1 MNWYYTKKGSFR
13 TRSIVSDDQLSMM
26 ATAGELQEDDL
37 LMSEKTSQKW
47 VRAQTVPDLFTEPEP
62 EPEPEPQKEA
72 EVPAEALP
80 EPPKDSH
87 RLKSA
92 VVAVILAIVAVL
104 TVIVASQIKKDPP
117 LPPPPTTPTPDVD
130 PWETVE
136 ADMAALIKKEHLG
149 DARIMLADYV
159 EANGEDTT
167 SSALRAQMDK
177 HSKRGQLSTL
187 YARLIRC
194 AATPKDVTELIT
206 LSGELNEL
214 DNLKNSLRTTLTA
227 KKPPSSSLCLGIL
240 DLSKRLKDETLQSL
254 AVSTYAKVLDISTS
268 EKACLELIDVYIS
281 CAMTDKVL
289 GTLTGFTERNPESAR
304 IWLELSAHLA
314 LAEKAEESL
323 EALKKAV
330 KLGGDDTREA
340 ARRDPRFES
349 LKDTWTFKWN
359 TR

>member
-47 VRAQTVPDLFTEPEP
+47 VRAQTVPDLFKEPEP
-62 EPEPEPQKEA
+62 EPDKVPQA
-72 EVPAEALP
+72 PEVPAEPLP
-80 EPPKDSH
+80 GPSKDSH

-92 VVAVILAIVAVL
+92 VVAVILAIVAIL

-117 LPPPPTTPTPDVD
+117 PPPPTPTPDVD

-149 DARIMLADYV
+149 DAKIMLADYV
-159 EANGEDTT
+159 EANGENKT
-167 SSALRAQMDK
+167 SAALRAQMDK
-177 HSKRGQLSTL
+177 HSKRGQLSAL
-187 YARLIRC
+187 YAKLIHC
-194 AATPKDVTELIT
+194 EAEPEDVAELIT
-206 LSGELNEL
+206 LSRALNEL

-227 KKPPSSSLCLGIL
+227 KKRPSASLCLGIL
-240 DLSKRLKDETLQSL
+240 DLSKRLKDEKLQSL
-254 AVSTYAKVLDISTS
+254 AVGTYAKVLDISTS
-268 EKACLELIDVYIS
+268 EKACLKLIDVYIS
-281 CAMTDKVL
+281 CGMTDKVL

-314 LAEKAEESL
+314 LAEKTDESL
-323 EALKKAV
+323 EALKTAV
-330 KLGGDDTREA
+330 KLGGDDTRED
-340 ARRDPRFES
+340 ARKDPRFES
-349 LKDTWTFKWN
+349 LKETWTFKWS